1 LLVRLQGD
9 ISGTRDGQPWPPRG
23 TRRSE
28 EDLEAIDLCRN
39 GMAVPVP
46 ADEVEVAV
54 VPADDV
60 EVRGALTTDSAAALG
75 RRRKA

>member
-23 TRRSE
+23 TRIDLP
-28 EDLEAIDLCRN
+28 DLEAMDLCRT

-46 ADEVEVAV
+46 AEEIKTAV
-54 VPADDV
+54 VADDDV
-60 EVRGALTTDSAAALG
+60 EVRALTTDSAAALG